1 LPTVCIVYTVN
12 GGDNTV
18 SVVDPARGTV
28 TATISIGQRPLDV
41 LAVND
46 ALYVSTD
53 DGFTAYGTQQG
64 SVKVINAFN
73 NRVTAS
79 IPIGPLG
86 FSMASSRTGGKVYVT
101 NADGGSVSAIDKATN
116 TVADIIPVDGNYV
129 GPLVVNAD
137 GTRLYATSAL
147 ANSGALTKV
156 NTVSLISAQFD
167 IGLVPYALGISPNGT
182 RLYATFNNGQAGG
195 VLRVINVSDLTT
207 IADIPVG
214 RDPISAAV
222 SPDGNRVYVANYV
235 DGTLSVV
242 DVSSST
248 VTATIP
254 VGSRPTDVALS
265 LDGRFVYVTD
275 YSDNTV
281 RVIRAINNR
290 VVETITVGPNPGA
303 IAVA

>member
-1 LPTVCIVYTVN
+1 VT
-12 GGDNTV
+12 
-18 SVVDPARGTV
+18 VVDPARGTV
-28 TATISIGQRPLDV
+28 TATISVGKRPLDI
-41 LAVND
+41 LAIND
-46 ALYVSTD
+46 AIYVSTD

-73 NRVTAS
+73 NRITAS

-86 FSMASSRTGGKVYVT
+86 FNMASSRTGGKVYVT
-101 NADGGSVSAIDKATN
+101 NALGGSVSAIDKAIN
-116 TVADIIPVDGNYV
+116 TVADIIPVDGNYL
-129 GPLVVNAD
+129 GPLVVNSD
-137 GTRLYATSAL
+137 GTRLYATSGL
-147 ANSGALTKV
+147 ANGGALTKI

-167 IGLVPYALGISPNGT
+167 VGLVPYALGISPNGT

-214 RDPISAAV
+214 HDPISAAV
-222 SPDGNRVYVANYV
+222 SPDGTRVYVANYR

-265 LDGRFVYVTD
+265 LDGKFVYVTD
-275 YSDNTV
+275 SSDNTV
-281 RVIRAINNR
+281 RVIRAINNK